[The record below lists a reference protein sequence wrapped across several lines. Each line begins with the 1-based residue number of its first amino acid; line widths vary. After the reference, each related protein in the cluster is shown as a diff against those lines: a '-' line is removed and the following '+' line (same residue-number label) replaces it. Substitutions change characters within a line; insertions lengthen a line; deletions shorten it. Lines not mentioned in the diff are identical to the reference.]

1 LASVSHELR
10 TPLNCIVAMLDMVDK
25 FITDDLKED
34 YIQPAADSAKLLLSL
49 INDILD
55 FSQSKAK
62 TLRLNFLFFNLKQH
76 LLDIIKLMTIQAKG
90 KGLELNLYYD
100 ERVPFKIYSDP
111 NRVRQVVINLIGN
124 ALKFTTKGAIS
135 IRVMY
140 CEANVCR
147 ISVSDTGIGI
157 KPDDM
162 KQLFK
167 KFSKISESHRMNQQ
181 GVGLGLVISNMLA
194 KKLGPHSKPIQVES
208 KYGSGTTF
216 SFELESKV
224 YLAMSK
230 EFDNDISSDEEELL
244 GNVTDNVNGIKE
256 KNKRADIQKMR
267 LFERRLSHPF
277 QGRQTSKDPSIVK
290 SLPKKVSYNF
300 TSNQKSDSQIPP
312 FEFARADDECSSPY
326 LKEPP
331 PKITLYTPTVKTIS
345 KTQIEALVNSNPMI
359 PKFSLSLSADDRVS
373 SFGGKSPIRSRTV
386 FDEEG
391 FTKHMDERAKFIHRV
406 SSKLNM
412 LNSDDPYIL
421 IVDDNAFN
429 IIALKKI
436 LEGLN
441 MKTDSATSGDL
452 AIQKILERKT
462 KSDKQ
467 TYKIIFMDCSMPIK
481 DGYTVTREIRDLQE
495 KGVINTKVQIVAVTA
510 SNYPSDIKKCYDSG
524 MDDYVTKPVSLDMMK
539 NMLAKHMANETA

>member
-1 LASVSHELR
+1 
-10 TPLNCIVAMLDMVDK
+10 
-25 FITDDLKED
+25 
-34 YIQPAADSAKLLLSL
+34 
-49 INDILD
+49 
-55 FSQSKAK
+55 
-62 TLRLNFLFFNLKQH
+62 
-76 LLDIIKLMTIQAKG
+76 
-90 KGLELNLYYD
+90 
-100 ERVPFKIYSDP
+100 
-111 NRVRQVVINLIGN
+111 
-124 ALKFTTKGAIS
+124 
-135 IRVMY
+135 MY

-167 KFSKISESHRMNQQ
+167 KFSKISESHQMNQQ

-194 KKLGPHSKPIQVES
+194 KKLGPHNKPIQVES
-208 KYGSGTTF
+208 KYGYGTTF

-224 YLAMSK
+224 HLARSK
-230 EFDNDISSDEEELL
+230 EFDNDMSSDEEELL
-244 GNVTDNVNGIKE
+244 GNVLDNVNGMKE
-256 KNKRADIQKMR
+256 KNKRADLQKMR

-277 QGRQTSKDPSIVK
+277 QRRNSSKDPSIVK
-290 SLPKKVSYNF
+290 SLPKKVSYNMS
-300 TSNQKSDSQIPP
+300 SNQKSDSQVHFGDFP
-312 FEFARADDECSSPY
+312 RADDECSSPY

-331 PKITLYTPTVKTIS
+331 PKINLYTPTVKTIS
-345 KTQIEALVNSNPMI
+345 KTNIEANPMI
-359 PKFSLSLSADDRVS
+359 PKFSLSLSADDRGS
-373 SFGGKSPIRSRTV
+373 SFGGKSPIKSRTV

-462 KSDKQ
+462 KTDKQ

-481 DGYTVTREIRDLQE
+481 DGYTVTREIRDLQK
-495 KGVINTKVQIVAVTA
+495 KGVITTKIKIVAVTA

-524 MDDYVTKPVSLDMMK
+524 MDDYVTKPVSLDIMK
-539 NMLAKHMANETA
+539 NMLAKHMANENT